1 MNENIVIPKMTK
13 VEALL
18 LSVIHV
24 MFRVIIHRKNQLLL
38 ASVLEFSLLI
48 GSTMLVCFLNK
59 HETALTQKAYFG
71 DYNMLILGVFK
82 LGLTCNSIRSSATC
96 SLKC

>member
-13 VEALL
+13 LEALL

-48 GSTMLVCFLNK
+48 GSTMLV
-59 HETALTQKAYFG
+59 Y
-71 DYNMLILGVFK
+71 V
-82 LGLTCNSIRSSATC
+82 S
-96 SLKC
+96 